1 MIVLKSDFKEK
12 FNKLRDKNDRKE
24 WISGPAI
31 VNAFYSPPAN
41 QICIQILFY
50 FYKNLFSKALKFDS
64 ENRSLFDSP
73 SNSLH

>member
-1 MIVLKSDFKEK
+1 MVAQKNKEREK
-12 FNKLRDKNDRKE
+12 FNKLREKNDRKE

-50 FYKNLFSKALKFDS
+50 FYKNLFLDL
-64 ENRSLFDSP
+64 N
-73 SNSLH
+73 